1 MRTDKDTIKIKLK
14 PKLSNLKF
22 PPGFLGENVNE
33 NP

>member
-1 MRTDKDTIKIKLK
+1 MCTKRPKSSVEKK